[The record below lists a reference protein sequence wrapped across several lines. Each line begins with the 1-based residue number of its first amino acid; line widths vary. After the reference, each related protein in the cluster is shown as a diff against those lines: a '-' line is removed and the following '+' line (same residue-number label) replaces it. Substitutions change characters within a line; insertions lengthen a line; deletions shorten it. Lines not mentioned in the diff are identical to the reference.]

1 MDIKPASIIKALA
14 SIAAGLFI
22 TCASPAAWAA
32 CANGEP
38 FLDEIRLTH
47 AGQNYRGELCLMQ
60 GTVQG
65 EQDDGNGVMQLNLF
79 AVMPEGEALTA
90 TTLKAISVEGGLREI
105 RFDRAA
111 YVLHREYPTLAV
123 RIEDRFHGVGLEQYL
138 TNLHLYMPQ
147 GKQLKHV
154 AEFMVERDSWEKNCE
169 PDCRASTHRRSV
181 VVVLSGQTNGYKD
194 IQLKSRTRE
203 TTEGKRSPQIEKE
216 TTLWRWNGERYKIVQ

>member
-1 MDIKPASIIKALA
+1 MNTRTNFIKALA
-14 SIAAGLFI
+14 SIVSSLFV

-38 FLDEIRLTH
+38 VLDEIRLTH
-47 AGQNYRGELCLMQ
+47 AGQNYRGELCLME
-60 GTVQG
+60 GVVQG
-65 EQDDGNGVMQLNLF
+65 VQDRGNGVMQLNLF
-79 AVMPEGEALTA
+79 SVMPDGEALTA

-154 AEFMVERDSWEKNCE
+154 AEFMVERDSWGKGCE
-169 PDCRASTHRRSV
+169 PECQDSVHSRSV
-181 VVVLSGQTNGYKD
+181 VVVLSRETKGYRD
-194 IQLKSRTRE
+194 IQLKTRARE
-203 TTEGKRSPQIEKE
+203 TPQGTGKPRLQKE
-216 TTLWRWNGERYKIVQ
+216 TEIWRWNGQEYEIVQ